1 MKAVYPIN
9 DGSVMHF
16 EDSKSTRKRYSRE
29 VVLSLKEISANMKF
43 PVVSI
48 PVRAPRTARKTSQSN
63 DQKGQR
69 TQEGSRE
76 DLDTEEL
83 DGSLSWHRVGR
94 GQWHSGSS
102 LQQQPFQPSNHSRQR
117 YPSGPHGDTDS
128 TVPSTTNAPLR
139 TAPDTRR
146 GGHGDWSRGCAGW
159 RQRSYSGSERPSVV
173 VGQHPRGR
181 GSGTVLGT
189 ESEDSHSRGR
199 GRGRG
204 ITSGAGVGRFTLS
217 HRGGGVGRSMHSS
230 TTGSH
235 KTENSEEFWH
245 DEDWEPIGVES
256 GPSSKSRERLNSF
269 THSDLPPVAEQ
280 CGPRVESEQLIEGI
294 SSLRVYSK
302 SCSLEPP
309 PGFSI
314 PPPIQLSSTGI
325 PVTEPAACA
334 SKSHS
339 NTVTESLLT
348 SNMGSVISE
357 EIKSGSVSQTPGV
370 SALIPSAFKWY
381 YVDSVGKI
389 QGPFGNL
396 QMSGWMAA
404 GFLPLGI
411 ELRRD
416 CDECFLTL
424 ADHMNL
430 AGRVPFWDGY
440 SLKPL
445 TRSNVAALAQAL
457 SASTG
462 DSFGKL
468 RWISGGSL
476 EGRSASSIPAAST
489 APLIPHFTTP
499 SVVGPSTTA
508 VAAAAAATAVL
519 FATATQQAARI
530 VSSERPQSLQQQQQ
544 QPTFPMTST
553 VVTVPDTLTV
563 GTVSN
568 TTVSSSSSLPPAQN
582 PVDLINGNQEF
593 MRLYT
598 EAQALAAHAAK
609 VEAERKELV
618 EKLAAINSTAAK
630 LLTSV
635 PAADFP
641 LVRGTKMVPLPV
653 GLAASPSPGWL
664 MPETDIQS
672 TFPGPCRMEAACD
685 DQLTKRPSISVPD
698 SGKTES
704 MGSLDA
710 QLPTQQ
716 IPSGETDA
724 EATDLPGELA
734 SNEPQSVSD
743 SVAPDSQNDS
753 CIVGGEVNSKKS
765 SRKKNKKPKKKMTVE
780 QERQL
785 AWEAE
790 FERRKQAALQR
801 KLAEEAE
808 VRRLAEE
815 EAAAIAE
822 ERTAAAQEQARL
834 LMEQRK
840 REAQRAKADS
850 QLEQLRLPQ
859 SARWGTGVVSSS
871 QVVHDSQMGSSSL
884 LSIQA
889 AQALEEAEQ
898 KRCEALLAEQ
908 MAVQLAA
915 SEASAATKRPQAW
928 AAFVNSDARTVKP
941 VGKIPSTRL
950 VTVAGSAITPN
961 APSKA
966 ELLTLKAPE
975 HSDRHKTELSGG
987 PGNQSPKA
995 TTPYV
1000 TTNTAK
1006 SGAASTAAI
1015 SSGTYTSSG
1024 TSIWD
1029 LPSDGKVDG
1038 AAVKSSKKQKK
1049 KHGNL
1054 SREAASFAAREE
1066 LAHWCESQLSSMPLS
1081 GVDLPTLVDLLCEL
1095 EAADQV
1101 VEFIENS
1108 LGRSKRISKFSKAFL
1123 EKRAFILNT
1132 VP

>member
-1 MKAVYPIN
+1 
-9 DGSVMHF
+9 
-16 EDSKSTRKRYSRE
+16 
-29 VVLSLKEISANMKF
+29 
-43 PVVSI
+43 
-48 PVRAPRTARKTSQSN
+48 
-63 DQKGQR
+63 
-69 TQEGSRE
+69 
-76 DLDTEEL
+76 
-83 DGSLSWHRVGR
+83 
-94 GQWHSGSS
+94 
-102 LQQQPFQPSNHSRQR
+102 
-117 YPSGPHGDTDS
+117 
-128 TVPSTTNAPLR
+128 
-139 TAPDTRR
+139 
-146 GGHGDWSRGCAGW
+146 
-159 RQRSYSGSERPSVV
+159 
-173 VGQHPRGR
+173 
-181 GSGTVLGT
+181 
-189 ESEDSHSRGR
+189 
-199 GRGRG
+199 
-204 ITSGAGVGRFTLS
+204 
-217 HRGGGVGRSMHSS
+217 MHSS

-325 PVTEPAACA
+325 PVTEPVACPSSIA
-334 SKSHS
+334 HS

-348 SNMGSVISE
+348 SNMRSVISE

-370 SALIPSAFKWY
+370 SAPIPSAFKWY

-476 EGRSASSIPAAST
+476 EGLSASSIPAASA

-530 VSSERPQSLQQQQQ
+530 VSSERPQPLQQQQQ

-553 VVTVPDTLTV
+553 AVTVPDTLTV
-563 GTVSN
+563 GTASN

-641 LVRGTKMVPLPV
+641 LVCGTKMVPLPA
-653 GLAASPSPGWL
+653 GLAASPSPGWV
-664 MPETDIQS
+664 MPESDIQS

-704 MGSLDA
+704 MGCLDA
-710 QLPTQQ
+710 QLPTQP

-808 VRRLAEE
+808 ARRLAEE

-889 AQALEEAEQ
+889 AQALEE
-898 KRCEALLAEQ
+898 
-908 MAVQLAA
+908 
-915 SEASAATKRPQAW
+915 
-928 AAFVNSDARTVKP
+928 
-941 VGKIPSTRL
+941 
-950 VTVAGSAITPN
+950 
-961 APSKA
+961 
-966 ELLTLKAPE
+966 
-975 HSDRHKTELSGG
+975 ELSGG
-987 PGNQSPKA
+987 PGNQSLKA
-995 TTPYV
+995 ATPYV
-1000 TTNTAK
+1000 TTNAAK

-1015 SSGTYTSSG
+1015 SSGTCTSSG